1 MFEFNCDLLS
11 QSAVRHKDISMKQES
26 PGIEFEKVVT
36 EIQARIEPNAVV
48 LHNQRI
54 IDRHGHSR
62 QFDVEIRG
70 KYAGQDILGVI
81 ECKDLSKKVG
91 TPEVDAFVTK
101 SQDINANFK
110 IIVSRKGFT
119 KPAIEKAKHYG
130 IQTLSLIPQDE
141 VTIGFKVGTYWFT
154 DIYYWDKISLTLDF
168 VVQPE
173 NTIKFDAQDVTISGK
188 RVIDWF
194 TNYLIE
200 NHSREVNIGW
210 VVGVAIKFES
220 NQTLLLGDGF
230 EVLCK
235 GVQFHAKRELAKKQ
249 KFVGINGT
257 GFFDWQQ
264 SKATLPPQTN
274 INTDKVQTNFMEW
287 DDRLIENPDESG
299 FLSVKLIGHSDQ
311 FGFLEDVIDLE
322 LL

>member
-1 MFEFNCDLLS
+1 MP
-11 QSAVRHKDISMKQES
+11 QEN

-36 EIQARIEPNAVV
+36 EIQARIDSNATV

-54 IDRHGHSR
+54 VDRLGHSR

-70 KYAGQDILGVI
+70 KFAGQDVLGVI

-91 TPEVDAFVTK
+91 TPEVDAFITK

-141 VTIGFKVGTYWFT
+141 VNYGFKVGNYWNA
-154 DIYYWDKISLTLDF
+154 DIYYWDQISLTLDF
-168 VVQPE
+168 VAQPE
-173 NTIKFDAQDVTISGK
+173 TPVTFNPQDVTVEEK

-200 NHSREVNIGW
+200 NHRCEENIGW
-210 VVGVAIKFES
+210 VVGVGIEFER
-220 NQTLLLGDGF
+220 NQALLLGDGF

-235 GVQFHAKRELAKKQ
+235 GVKFHAKRALAKKH
-249 KFVGINGT
+249 KFVGINGA
-257 GFFDWQQ
+257 GFFDWQRNE
-264 SKATLPPQTN
+264 ATLPPQSN
-274 INTDKVQTNFMEW
+274 IKTDVVHSNFIEW
-287 DDRLIENPDESG
+287 DDRPVEGFDESG
-299 FLSVKLIGHSDQ
+299 FLSVKLVGHNGQ
-311 FGFLEDVIDLE
+311 FEFIEDAIDLE

>member
-1 MFEFNCDLLS
+1 MP
-11 QSAVRHKDISMKQES
+11 QEN
-26 PGIEFEKVVT
+26 PDIEFEKVVSD
-36 EIQARIEPNAVV
+36 IQTRIDPNAVV

-70 KYAGQDILGVI
+70 KFAGQDILGVI
-81 ECKDLSKKVG
+81 ECKDLNKKVG
-91 TPEVDAFVTK
+91 TPEIDAFVTK

-141 VTIGFKVGTYWFT
+141 VNHGFKVGNYWFA
-154 DIYYWDKISLTLDF
+154 DIYSWEQISLTLDF
-168 VVQPE
+168 VVQPDPPITF
-173 NTIKFDAQDVTISGK
+173 NAQDVMIEGK

-194 TNYLIE
+194 TNYLTE
-200 NHSREVNIGW
+200 KHNCEERTGW
-210 VVGVAIKFES
+210 VVGIGIEFDN
-220 NQTLLLGDGF
+220 NQILQLGVGS

-235 GVQFHAKRELAKKQ
+235 GVQFHAKRTLAKKQ

-264 SKATLPPQTN
+264 SKATLPPQAN
-274 INTDKVQTNFMEW
+274 IKTDAVQTNFMEW
-287 DDRLIENPDESG
+287 EDRETDDFDESG
-299 FLSVKLIGHSDQ
+299 FLNIKIVGHNSQ
-311 FGFLEDVIDLE
+311 FELVEDAVDMEIL
-322 LL
+322 